1 MPPVRLDQLVIGQQ
15 YYLRDAGD
23 LSQGPWGGGPL
34 GLQPF
39 TYDGGGIFYIT
50 TNPIVTLNSYGGN
63 WLFYRVLPA
72 HLPPPLPPRPLPPPL
87 PYGGHLLVSDNATN
101 VATMESIA
109 DGDELVNWNM
119 HADLQ
124 GRRES
129 NFGYYYTQNTYNKL
143 PDPKISPTTRT
154 LINTK
159 NPRRYTALL
168 PAFPS
173 GSANAGLFKRT
184 RSKKTRSN
192 KKGKSRKNKLYKRS

>member
-1 MPPVRLDQLVIGQQ
+1 MAPVRRDQLVVGQQ
-15 YYLRDAGD
+15 YYIRNLNTF
-23 LSQGPWGGGPL
+23 LGPWENL
-34 GLQPF
+34 FGLTAF
-39 TYDGGGIFYIT
+39 TYDGEISFHVSGAPDAEFNAY
-50 TNPIVTLNSYGGN
+50 SDD
-63 WLFYRVLPA
+63 WLFYPIADGAPVPPA
-72 HLPPPLPPRPLPPPL
+72 PLPPPLPPVL

-119 HADLQ
+119 HADPL
-124 GRRES
+124 GRKES
-129 NFGYYYTQNTYNKL
+129 NFGHYYTQYTYNQL
-143 PDPKISPTTRT
+143 ADPKTSPTTRA
-154 LINTK
+154 LISTK

-192 KKGKSRKNKLYKRS
+192 KKGKSRKNKLRTRF